1 MLVKYL
7 LAIVTL
13 YILFLNDVEAYGA
26 EKRIHKLLIGLQR
39 VFFCHLVI
47 ASELKDV
54 RLSDFFDSCNEVFCL
69 LLHVLFEPRADSEGT
84 LIVDW
89 HLWLITTANHYEL

>member
-13 YILFLNDVEAYGA
+13 HILFLNDVKAYGA
-26 EKRIHKLLIGLQR
+26 QERINKLLIRLQR

-47 ASELKDV
+47 ASEFKDV
-54 RLSDFFDSCNEVFCL
+54 RLRDFLDS
-69 LLHVLFEPRADSEGT
+69 
-84 LIVDW
+84 
-89 HLWLITTANHYEL
+89 